1 MLEAIFQ
8 EGILSLTLAG
18 LTQWDYGQKLTI
30 KGLTVSS
37 ALEVH
42 FSNNAEKE
50 AIVMSATKSGSDI
63 ITEIPNVLLEKDK
76 DITAWVYTDDGQSG
90 ETIRT
95 IVLKV
100 TPRIKPADYIS
111 ENNAGKVIDYV
122 AKAEE
127 YASSAQES
135 AEIAQDNAE
144 KVQANTDIVK
154 EILANVPDFDSY
166 EKLAEHNKLLY
177 DGLYV
182 KGETYSGIASN
193 KGVKLHKVVGK
204 TEQGTTNGY
213 QLFDA
218 SKLSTKSQGG
228 ATVTNNNDGS
238 FTVSGS
244 GNLTEDFKV
253 VYTITH
259 DLTIQLLKVGAI
271 KLNNGVKAYPTV
283 QINFISNGKEI
294 AGCTEDKLFEV
305 TQEMINDST
314 FAMRM
319 YVYGVA
325 NQPIKTGTIKPMLY
339 QDGDG
344 TWEQYTGGKPAPNS
358 DYPMPIEN
366 VEIKKINSTGKNLI
380 KFPYTVGGIGYK
392 NTINGIEYEIMP
404 DKGVKVSGTSTGNVF
419 INLCTI
425 DFGNIGF
432 TGTTSSSKN
441 GYIASIKG
449 ADNVAINYDSTNNIT
464 FIFIQPEN
472 TVDTIVYPMVEKSDV
487 RTEWEEP
494 KGYANVETSIT
505 LAEGDAFENG
515 VVTKAKGHATFDGSE
530 DENWIKLAYEP
541 YTRYTI
547 AISNASK
554 KEERTN
560 CLCNRGKFGY
570 DGVHDIGTSFIYR
583 SNFYYYPPTE
593 INTLNLFKE
602 WLKTHPLEVEYEL
615 VTPTTE
621 TIKVPTVPSY
631 NPLTNIWTDNTL
643 TTDIEWE
650 LLANSDNSLMN
661 EEILKRIEALEAKA
675 LER

>member
-144 KVQANTDIVK
+144 QVQANTDIVK
-154 EILANVPDFDSY
+154 DILANVPDFDSY

-193 KGVKLHKVVGK
+193 KGIKLHKVVGK
-204 TEQGTTNGY
+204 TEQVTTKGY

-218 SKLSTKSQGG
+218 GNLPTKSAGG
-228 ATVTNNNDGS
+228 ATVTNNDDGS

-244 GNLTEDFKV
+244 GTLSTSFLNDYIFSNEETKKILKQGTLKLKDIGNTVPMCMAGLVPLDNTGFISDKRLDTV
-253 VYTITH
+253 TSSITITEN
-259 DLTIQLLKVGAI
+259 DLNTSRLRLSFYGNKG
-271 KLNNGVKAYPTV
+271 
-283 QINFISNGKEI
+283 
-294 AGCTEDKLFEV
+294 
-305 TQEMINDST
+305 DS
-314 FAMRM
+314 
-319 YVYGVA
+319 
-325 NQPIKTGTIKPMLY
+325 IKTGTIKPMLY

-344 TWEQYTGGKPAPNS
+344 AWELFKHA
-358 DYPMPIEN
+358 
-366 VEIKKINSTGKNLI
+366 L
-380 KFPYTVGGIGYK
+380 
-392 NTINGIEYEIMP
+392 
-404 DKGVKVSGTSTGNVF
+404 
-419 INLCTI
+419 
-425 DFGNIGF
+425 
-432 TGTTSSSKN
+432 
-441 GYIASIKG
+441 
-449 ADNVAINYDSTNNIT
+449 
-464 FIFIQPEN
+464 
-472 TVDTIVYPMVEKSDV
+472 
-487 RTEWEEP
+487 
-494 KGYANVETSIT
+494 VETSLI
-505 LAEGDAFENG
+505 LAEGEVYEEGNPIIRRRKK
-515 VVTKAKGHATFDGSE
+515 VVFDGSS
-530 DENWIKLAYEP
+530 DEAWEKETSANRYIIKVP
-541 YTRYTI
+541 N
-547 AISNASK
+547 SNASYVRGECK
-554 KEERTN
+554 
-560 CLCNRGKFGY
+560 CNRGRFYYERVEPGVTFMYGGY
-570 DGVHDIGTSFIYR
+570 L
-583 SNFYYYPPTE
+583 YYYPPTD
-593 INTLNLFKE
+593 INTLELFKD
-602 WLKTHPLEVEYEL
+602 WLTTHNLEVEYPL
-615 VTPTTE
+615 NSPTIE
-621 TIKVPTVPSY
+621 TLKVPTIPSY
-631 NPLTNIWTDNTL
+631 NPQTNIWTDNTL
-643 TTDIEWE
+643 PTDIEWE

-661 EEILKRIEALEAKA
+661 EELLKRIEALEAKA